1 MKQSNNTYQNNSSV
15 KSFKNIT
22 DINYFNSKKEHSSQI
37 VNLYAKHE
45 DEPDFDCEFLESITN
60 DNTESVIDMEYEDDY
75 KDDYNDNQW
84 EADLYDPYLESTY
97 Y

>member
-1 MKQSNNTYQNNSSV
+1 MKQSNTTYQNINSV

-22 DINYFNSKKEHSSQI
+22 DANFLNSKKQHSSQI
-37 VNLYAKHE
+37 ANLYVKHE
-45 DEPDFDCEFLESITN
+45 DEPDFDCEFLEVIN
-60 DNTESVIDMEYEDDY
+60 IDHTESVIDIEHEEDY